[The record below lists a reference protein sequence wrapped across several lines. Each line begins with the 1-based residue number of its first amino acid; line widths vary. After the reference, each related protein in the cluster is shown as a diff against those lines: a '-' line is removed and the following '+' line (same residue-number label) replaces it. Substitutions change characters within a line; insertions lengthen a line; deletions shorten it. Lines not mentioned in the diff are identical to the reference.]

1 MGRSAARPC
10 HVNRGADPVDWQGAG
25 PGDSNKESKS
35 NPDRNG
41 RFSVSGFLN
50 ERVICTA
57 QIYPSTAADTMEEL
71 FREPFC
77 AIGVLTRWKSVNT
90 GKTGVSRQSGL

>member
-1 MGRSAARPC
+1 M
-10 HVNRGADPVDWQGAG
+10 DWQGAVTSE
-25 PGDSNKESKS
+25 SNKKARAILTGT
-35 NPDRNG
+35 DD
-41 RFSVSGFLN
+41 FSASGFLN

-90 GKTGVSRQSGL
+90 GKLGCPANQACDLSLVLRQ